1 MSSEAPPK
9 AGRREWLGLAV
20 LALPTLLIS
29 MDLTVLHLALPALTA
44 ELRPTN
50 TELLWSVDVYGFMVA
65 GLLITMGAIG
75 DRIGRRKLLLIG
87 ATGFGAASVLAAFAT
102 SPEMLIGA
110 RALLGIA
117 GATLMP
123 STLSLIRNMF
133 HDPAQRTAAIGVWSM
148 CIGIGSLIGP
158 LVGGAMLA
166 FFWWGSVFL
175 LAVPVMILL
184 LAVGPS
190 LLPEYRDRSVG
201 RPDVLSALMSVVAML
216 ALIQG
221 LKLIAEHGLDWVNLV
236 LIAVALVVGFLMIRR
251 QRGLAN
257 PLIELRLFRSATFSA
272 PLVLLTLGI
281 LVMAGTQ
288 LFVIQYLQLV
298 RGLSPMQAGLWSLPT
313 TFGVILGSMTAPALV
328 QKFSLR
334 TVLSS
339 GLLILGVGSLLLAF
353 IGDPS
358 DLAIVVV
365 GSAVV
370 GLGLGPIVT
379 LGTDS
384 VVAAAPPERAG
395 AASAISETGTELG
408 TALGI
413 AVFGSIGF
421 AAYRAGLSDTMP
433 ANVTP
438 EAAAAARDTLGAA
451 VSTSAELPAPAGP
464 DLLAASRDAFIESFQ
479 LVAGVGAAAAA
490 VLAVA
495 GVFML
500 RNATLPTPEA
510 KDETKDEAAAEAS

>member
-1 MSSEAPPK
+1 M
-9 AGRREWLGLAV
+9 
-20 LALPTLLIS
+20 LP
-29 MDLTVLHLALPALTA
+29 LALPALTA
-44 ELRPTN
+44 DLRPTN

-133 HDPAQRTAAIGVWSM
+133 HDPAQRTSAIGVWAM
-148 CIGIGSLIGP
+148 CIGIGSLLGP

-175 LAVPVMILL
+175 LALPVMVLL
-184 LAVGPS
+184 LAVGPV
-190 LLPEYRDRSVG
+190 LLPEHRDRLVS
-201 RPDVLSALMSVVAML
+201 RPDFLSALMSVVAVL

-221 LKLIAEHGLDWVNLV
+221 LKLIAEHGVDWVSLV
-236 LIAVALVVGFLMIRR
+236 LVAVALVVGYVLVRR
-251 QRGLAN
+251 QRTLDN
-257 PLIELRLFRSATFSA
+257 PLIDLRLFRKATFSA
-272 PLVLLTLGI
+272 PLALLTMGI

-298 RGLSPMQAGLWSLPT
+298 RGLTPIQAGLWSLPT
-313 TFGVILGSMTAPALV
+313 TVGVILGSTLAPAMV
-328 QKFSLR
+328 QKISLR
-334 TVLSS
+334 TVFSA
-339 GLLILGVGSLLLAF
+339 GLLILAVGALLLAF
-353 IGDPS
+353 VGAPTDFALVI
-358 DLAIVVV
+358 V

-379 LGTDS
+379 LGTDT

-421 AAYRAGLSDTMP
+421 AAYRGNLSDTLPDSVP
-433 ANVTP
+433 ASA
-438 EAAAAARDTLGAA
+438 EAAAHDTLSAA
-451 VSTSAELPAPAGP
+451 VSTANELPAPAGP
-464 DLLAASRDAFIESFQ
+464 ELLDTARQAFIEGFQ
-479 LVAGVGAAAAA
+479 MMALVGAAI
-490 VLAVA
+490 AVA
-495 GVFML
+495 LSVVGAFLL
-500 RNATLPTPEA
+500 RDATLPAPEA
-510 KDETKDEAAAEAS
+510 KQDAEPELDSEQHQR